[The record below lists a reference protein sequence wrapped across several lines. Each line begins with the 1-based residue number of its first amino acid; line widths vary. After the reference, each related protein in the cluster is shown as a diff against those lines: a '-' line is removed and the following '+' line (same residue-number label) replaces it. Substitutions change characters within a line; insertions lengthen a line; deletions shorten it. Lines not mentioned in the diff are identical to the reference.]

1 MGRNNTPAAP
11 RFSIDLHSGVPV
23 YRQLI
28 DQVRSGVAAGSL
40 TAGDQLPTVRQ
51 LAVDLEINPNTV
63 MRAYRELELGGL
75 LETHQGTGTFISNKK
90 LEKNSAERERQA
102 RPDGWR
108 IRGPRR
114 RRRIRPRGSDRSSAR
129 LVAQKE
135 IVVMA
140 RIRMHE
146 VSGIARLLFVISL
159 VIGLAISRAVN
170 HPAPAIIGALVGLY
184 FLFAIKVVQQWE
196 KVAVLRLGRYV
207 GLRGPGMCHIIPIF
221 ETLSPYV
228 DQRVRVASVSA
239 ESTLT
244 RDTVPVN
251 VDAIVFWMVW
261 NAEKSILEVE
271 NFIEAITMSA
281 QTALRE
287 SIGRH
292 ELAQMIT
299 ERETARPRTATH
311 PRRKNQS
318 LGHHRAVRRNS
329 RRENSAGL
337 EDAMSR
343 QAQAERERQARIILG
358 QAENEISEQ
367 LCASCRRVCRKPY
380 RPAPARHE
388 HALRSRQGKGC
399 DGDRPLVRSRNH
411 GPGRNP
417 GHRFTRRRKT
427 VAPAACPERSR
438 RAPPAV
444 ARPSR
449 PRGGQR
455 QQQE

>member
-1 MGRNNTPAAP
+1 MGRNHTPAPA

-28 DQVRSGVAAGSL
+28 DQVRSGIASGSL
-40 TAGDQLPTVRQ
+40 SAGDQLPTVRQ
-51 LAVDLEINPNTV
+51 LAVDLAINPNTV

-75 LETHQGTGTFISNKK
+75 LETHQGTGTFISSKK
-90 LEKNSAERERQA
+90 LEKNSAERERQLGQMAGEFAA
-102 RPDGWR
+102 RAGAAGFTLEDL
-108 IRGPRR
+108 I
-114 RRRIRPRGSDRSSAR
+114 DRLR
-129 LVAQKE
+129 DLLPIKE
-135 IVVMA
+135 IDVMA
-140 RIRMHE
+140 RIRIDNI
-146 VSGIARLLFVISL
+146 SGIARLLFAISL
-159 VIGLAISRAVN
+159 AAGLAVSAAIR
-170 HPAPAIIGALVGLY
+170 HPAPAIVGALVGLY

-207 GLRGPGMCHIIPIF
+207 GLRGPGLCHIIPIF

-251 VDAIVFWMVW
+251 VDAIVFWLVW

-299 ERETARPRTATH
+299 EREMMGHELQRILDEKTNPWGITV
-311 PRRKNQS
+311 QS
-318 LGHHRAVRRNS
+318 VEIRDVKIPS
-329 RRENSAGL
+329 GL

-343 QAQAERERQARIILG
+343 QAQAQRERQARIILG
-358 QAENEISEQ
+358 QAESEISNSFVQAAAAYAENPVA
-367 LCASCRRVCRKPY
+367 LHLRAMNMLYEAVKEKGAMVIVPSSAVETMGLGGMLATTSLGGAKP
-380 RPAPARHE
+380 
-388 HALRSRQGKGC
+388 
-399 DGDRPLVRSRNH
+399 
-411 GPGRNP
+411 
-417 GHRFTRRRKT
+417 
-427 VAPAACPERSR
+427 
-438 RAPPAV
+438 
-444 ARPSR
+444 
-449 PRGGQR
+449 
-455 QQQE
+455 